1 MLDLQCGLEML
12 SGSKVQV
19 WNLNFWAMFQIGV
32 YCKCVCSVFGFHR
45 IPKNYSS
52 KLHDM
57 KIVLPS
63 FSGHFLLLRYPP
75 PTKGWEMGTVSLD
88 LYQAVPAS
96 LAHSSSFS
104 YKPPD
109 FLVCVPYNISCKI
122 KIIYILQIISIILLL
137 AAKAA

>member
-19 WNLNFWAMFQIGV
+19 WNLNFWAIFQISV
-32 YCKCVCSVFGFHR
+32 YCKCECCVVFGFHC

-63 FSGHFLLLRYPP
+63 FRGHFLLLRYPP
-75 PTKGWEMGTVSLD
+75 PTKGWSMGTVSLD

-96 LAHSSSFS
+96 LAHFSSFGP
-104 YKPPD
+104 KPAD
-109 FLVCVPYNISCKI
+109 IGVCVPYNNSCEI
-122 KIIYILQIISIILLL
+122 IIS
-137 AAKAA
+137 